1 MIPASMTVAERLRA
15 CGIQPTAQ
23 RLKVASL
30 LLVAPQHLTAEQI
43 LDRLRAEGA
52 RVSKATVYNTLNLF
66 AERGVIRQL
75 AVDGDRAWFD
85 SNTEPHY
92 HFQDLE
98 TGALTDLPHT
108 AVRFDQLPPP
118 AAGDRVR
125 RHRTFHPAATRL
137 RFAALPGP
145 DSSVGRAAHS

>member
-1 MIPASMTVAERLRA
+1 MLVPTALYPVAERLRS

-30 LLVAPQHLTAEQI
+30 LLSAPQHLTAEAI
-43 LDRLRAEGA
+43 LERLRTEGA

-66 AERGVIRQL
+66 AARGVVRQL

-98 TGALTDLPHT
+98 SGALTDLPHT
-108 AVRFDQLPPP
+108 AVRFEQLPPP
-118 AAGDRVR
+118 PPGTEYAGIEL
-125 RHRTFHPAATRL
+125 FIRL
-137 RFAALPGP
+137 RR
-145 DSSVGRAAHS
+145 V

>member
-1 MIPASMTVAERLRA
+1 MLVPTALHPVAERLRC

-30 LLVAPQHLTAEQI
+30 LLSAPQHLTAEAI
-43 LDRLRAEGA
+43 LERLRTEGA

-66 AERGVIRQL
+66 AARGVVRQL

-98 TGALTDLPHT
+98 TGTLTDLPHT
-108 AVRFDQLPPP
+108 AVRFEQLPPP
-118 AAGDRVR
+118 PPGTEYAGIEL
-125 RHRTFHPAATRL
+125 FIRL
-137 RFAALPGP
+137 RR
-145 DSSVGRAAHS
+145 V

>member
-1 MIPASMTVAERLRA
+1 MVVPASLKPAAERLRA

-23 RLKVASL
+23 RLRIASL
-30 LLVAPQHLTAEQI
+30 LIGAPQHLTADQL
-43 LDRLRAEGA
+43 LDRLRRDGA

-66 AERGVIRQL
+66 AARGVLRQL

-92 HFQDLE
+92 HFQDLD

-108 AVRFDQLPPP
+108 AVRFEQLPPP
-118 AAGDRVR
+118 PPGTEYAGIEL
-125 RHRTFHPAATRL
+125 FIRL
-137 RFAALPGP
+137 RR
-145 DSSVGRAAHS
+145 V

>member
-1 MIPASMTVAERLRA
+1 VVVPASLKPAAERLRI

-23 RLKVASL
+23 RLRIAAL
-30 LLVAPQHLTAEQI
+30 LIGAPQHLTADQL
-43 LDRLRAEGA
+43 LDRLRRDGA

-66 AERGVIRQL
+66 AARGVVRQL

-98 TGALTDLPHT
+98 SGALTDLPTT
-108 AVRFDQLPPP
+108 AVRFEQLPPP
-118 AAGDRVR
+118 PPGTEYAGIEL
-125 RHRTFHPAATRL
+125 FIRL
-137 RFAALPGP
+137 RR
-145 DSSVGRAAHS
+145 V